1 MPPSTELAD
10 NYGATSSRYLSA
22 GSSAPRK
29 SPSRQSLS
37 LNGRKSSTSLRAGS
51 SLADALGDD
60 GATGRYS
67 LAHELAVALMPEPS
81 AGSKM
86 LAEEFGIEYDEG
98 AEGIDAPP
106 DDVHEFDGTGQSLQ
120 DELAPEVEREA
131 VEHAT
136 PQFAEAAPADVD
148 PALTSPTSPRQK
160 RQLEHDPMAML
171 AQDLEYTD
179 KFLAHLRRLDA
190 DHSAHA
196 NLESVASDVIRR
208 INDTARD
215 REEQV
220 RELLEYEREF
230 RKIAGEV
237 NGTEVLGQLDV
248 LEKVIDEPAP
258 APEPRRDLEPVN
270 EESFMSSASANDWEV
285 DPDRDRLGDA
295 EDDEYDTA
303 YSTSPVKSTFPPPP
317 PLNGPPTPAVTI
329 THLAYLRTFTTSAV
343 ASLAVISEHTQVNA
357 AATTDA
363 GRKIRALKN
372 KLTEWRTEWD
382 SAERSRVKI
391 EQWESGV
398 EAGTPNDDTPRSYRR
413 IDGRKFVQ
421 EHLQAFEKALA
432 EANQKTQQIM
442 AAAS

>member
-1 MPPSTELAD
+1 MPPSAELD
-10 NYGATSSRYLSA
+10 ESYGATSSRFLSA
-22 GSSAPRK
+22 GSSTPRK

-51 SLADALGDD
+51 SLADDLGDD
-60 GATGRYS
+60 GATGRFS

-81 AGSKM
+81 AGSKL
-86 LAEEFGIEYDEG
+86 LAEELGFEYDEG
-98 AEGIDAPP
+98 AEGIDVPP
-106 DDVHEFDGTGQSLQ
+106 DDAHEFKGTGQSLQ
-120 DELAPEVEREA
+120 DELAPEAEREA
-131 VEHAT
+131 VENAA

-148 PALTSPTSPRQK
+148 PALTSPTSPRPK
-160 RQLEHDPMAML
+160 RQPEQDPMVIL

-179 KFLAHLRRLDA
+179 KFLSHLRRLDA
-190 DHSAHA
+190 DHGAHTS
-196 NLESVASDVIRR
+196 LESIASDVIRR

-220 RELLEYEREF
+220 RELLVCEREF

-270 EESFMSSASANDWEV
+270 EESFAPSASASDWEV
-285 DPDRDRLGDA
+285 DPDRERLGDA
-295 EDDEYDTA
+295 EDDEYDSA
-303 YSTSPVKSTFPPPP
+303 YSTTPVKSTFPPPP

-391 EQWESGV
+391 EQWESG
-398 EAGTPNDDTPRSYRR
+398 ADGGTVNGDTPRAYRKV
-413 IDGRKFVQ
+413 DGRKFVQ
-421 EHLQAFEKALA
+421 EHLQAFEQALA
-432 EANQKTQQIM
+432 EANRKTQQIM